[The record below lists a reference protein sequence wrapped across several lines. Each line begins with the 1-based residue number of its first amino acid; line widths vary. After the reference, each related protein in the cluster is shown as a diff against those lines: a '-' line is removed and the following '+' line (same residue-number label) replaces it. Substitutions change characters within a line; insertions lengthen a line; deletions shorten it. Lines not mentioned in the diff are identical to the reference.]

1 LGDQIFMIDA
11 ELKNLQ
17 IDRTRRRS
25 AEPSKWA
32 TRWIITG
39 VVILLLLG
47 GWRFAAEKLNP
58 VPVVEVQR
66 VRSISAAS
74 APEGV
79 ILNATG
85 YIVAAHKI
93 EVAAKVIGRVKWIGV
108 DKGDRVKE
116 GEVLVRLE
124 DDEYQAQLMQ
134 AKGQLTSLEAKLAE
148 AMNGSRPEEV
158 AQAQANVNT
167 AQSDLD
173 NARVTLDR
181 NKNLLKDG
189 VVAKQVV
196 DDAQARYD
204 NALHRVISLQK
215 TYELVKLGP
224 RKEQVDSLRG
234 QVDQA
239 RGAVNYAQTNLAN
252 TIIRAPVTGTILE
265 RAVEKGEFVTTS
277 FVGDRG
283 AKGYVVSLA
292 DLNDLEVE
300 LDIAQND
307 FAKLH
312 ANQHGAVTT
321 DAFPDRKYDGFI
333 KEISPEANRQKATVQ
348 VKVKISQPDTFLRPE
363 MNASVAF
370 ASEENAGQKS
380 TRTGSESAA
389 KPVVIVPASAL
400 HDGAV
405 FVLLDGKA
413 LRRAVKTGATSAQG
427 VRVEQGLVGGED
439 LITNP
444 PPGLKDGDKVR
455 QKAATS

>member
-1 LGDQIFMIDA
+1 MDT
-11 ELKNLQ
+11 ELRHLQ
-17 IDRTRRRS
+17 IDRTKRRS

-32 TRWIITG
+32 TRWIIAG

-47 GWRFAAEKLNP
+47 AWRFGAEKLNP
-58 VPVVEVQR
+58 APVVEVQR
-66 VRSISAAS
+66 VRSISASS
-74 APEGV
+74 APQGV

-116 GEVLVRLE
+116 GDVIVRLE

-134 AKGQLTSLEAKLAE
+134 ARGQLSSLEAKLAE
-148 AMNGSRPEEV
+148 AMNGSRPEEI
-158 AQAQANVNT
+158 AQAQANVYT

-173 NARVTLDR
+173 NARITLDR
-181 NKNLLKDG
+181 NKRLLKDG
-189 VVAKQVV
+189 VVAQQVV

-204 NALHRVISLQK
+204 NALHRVNSLQK

-224 RKEQVDSLRG
+224 RKEEIDSLRG
-234 QVDQA
+234 QVEQA
-239 RGAVNYAQTNLAN
+239 RGAVNYAETNLAN
-252 TIIRAPVTGTILE
+252 TVIRAPVTGTILE

-307 FAKLH
+307 FAKLS
-312 ANQHGAVTT
+312 AQQHGSVTT
-321 DAFPDRKYDGFI
+321 DAFPEIKFDGFI

-348 VKVKISQPDTFLRPE
+348 VKVKILKPDMHLRPE

-370 ASEENAGQKS
+370 AAEEQPASSVQQ
-380 TRTGSESAA
+380 TPA
-389 KPVVIVPASAL
+389 KPVVIVPSSAL

-413 LRRAVKTGATSAQG
+413 LRRTVKTGATSPQG

>member
-1 LGDQIFMIDA
+1 MDA

-17 IDRTRRRS
+17 IDRNKRRS

-32 TRWIITG
+32 TRWIIGG
-39 VVILLLLG
+39 VAILLLLG
-47 GWRFAAEKLNP
+47 GWRFASEKLNAA
-58 VPVVEVQR
+58 PVVEVQR
-66 VRSISAAS
+66 IQSIRAGS
-74 APEGV
+74 APQGV

-116 GEVLVRLE
+116 GDVLVRLE

-134 AKGQLTSLEAKLAE
+134 AKGQMSSLQAKLAE
-148 AMNGSRPEEV
+148 AMNGSRPEEI
-158 AQAQANVNT
+158 AQAQSNVNT

-173 NARVTLDR
+173 NAKITLDR
-181 NKNLLKDG
+181 NVRLLKDG

-204 NALHRVISLQK
+204 NALHRVNSLEK
-215 TYELVKLGP
+215 TFELVKLGP

-234 QVDQA
+234 QVEQA
-239 RGAVNYAQTNLAN
+239 RGAVNYAETNLAN
-252 TIIRAPVTGTILE
+252 TVIRAPVTGTILE

-312 ANQHGAVTT
+312 AQQHGAVTT

-348 VKVKISQPDTFLRPE
+348 IKVKISKPDNFLRPE

-370 ASEENAGQKS
+370 ASEEKPASGAGDA
-380 TRTGSESAA
+380 AA
-389 KPVVIVPASAL
+389 KPVVIVPSAAL
-400 HDGAV
+400 KDGSV

-413 LRRAVKTGATSAQG
+413 LRRTVKTGATSTQG

-439 LITNP
+439 VILSP
-444 PPGLKDGDKVR
+444 PAGLKDGDKVR
-455 QKAATS
+455 QKTPTL